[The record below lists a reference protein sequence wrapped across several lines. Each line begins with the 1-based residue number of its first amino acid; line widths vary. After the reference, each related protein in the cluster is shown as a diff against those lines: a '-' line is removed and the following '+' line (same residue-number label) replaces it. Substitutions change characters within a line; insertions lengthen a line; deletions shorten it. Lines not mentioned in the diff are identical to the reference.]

1 MISSK
6 WIELYQYLKG
16 QIEQLPEST
25 DVLIPL
31 NERLLFLEVQFPK
44 KQHRQHANWNFDETQ
59 EQSHADWLEHEAFTF
74 VMSDEIA
81 RLELNPTQLKFL
93 FETLMAA
100 QMCQLAMVAIN
111 KHKHLLTENE
121 FKTSCGLVYQQL
133 GDYDM
138 AKSMFEESIALNA
151 SNPLLHCHLGFTHLY
166 LGDSELAEESFKQSI
181 TTDPAFIGGYQNLA
195 GLYYQEGK
203 FDLAAQY
210 AEQAYSKDQSLIS
223 TYITATSSYLALG
236 ANDQADHWITRA
248 FDNNISSIELVRLAG
263 ICAYQQ
269 GRLEEALEALDQYLN
284 VTPNNFDVLNIRTH
298 IKADLKRYDDLE
310 PDLQQLLIFEPH
322 DEWCLEQL
330 FLCYFHTK
338 QWGLAQQIMV
348 DLSKLSAHYKI
359 THRALINTINKKLSL
374 DVVEL
379 N

>member
-6 WIELYQYLKG
+6 WIELYQYIKG
-16 QIEQLPEST
+16 QIEQLPEPT
-25 DVLIPL
+25 NVLTPL
-31 NERLLFLEVQFPK
+31 NERLLFLQVQFPK
-44 KQHRQHANWNFDETQ
+44 KQHRQHANWNLDETQ
-59 EQSHADWLEHEAFTF
+59 EQSHGDWLEHEAFTF

-81 RLELNPTQLKFL
+81 KLELNPTQLKFL

-100 QMCQLAMVAIN
+100 QMCQLAMVTIN
-111 KHKHLLTENE
+111 KHKHLLTEDE

-133 GDYDM
+133 GDYEM
-138 AKSMFEESIALNA
+138 AKSMFEDSITLNA
-151 SNPLLHCHLGFTHLY
+151 SNPLLYCHLGFTHLY
-166 LGDSELAEESFKQSI
+166 LGNSELAEENFKRSI
-181 TTDPAFIGGYQNLA
+181 TTDPGFVGGYQNLA
-195 GLYYQEGK
+195 GLYYQEGS
-203 FDLAAQY
+203 FELAAQQ
-210 AEQAYSKDQSLIS
+210 AELAYTKDQSLIA
-223 TYITATSSYLALG
+223 TYITAISSYLALG
-236 ANDQADHWITRA
+236 SNNQADNWVTRA
-248 FDNNISSIELVRLAG
+248 FDNNVSSIELVRLAG

-269 GRLEEALEALDQYLN
+269 GRLEEALEALDQYLSVN
-284 VTPNNFDVLNIRTH
+284 PSNFDVLNIRTH

-330 FLCYFHTK
+330 FLCYFHSK

-348 DLSKLSAHYKI
+348 DLNKLSAHYKI
-359 THRALINTINKKLSL
+359 THRELINTINKKLSL